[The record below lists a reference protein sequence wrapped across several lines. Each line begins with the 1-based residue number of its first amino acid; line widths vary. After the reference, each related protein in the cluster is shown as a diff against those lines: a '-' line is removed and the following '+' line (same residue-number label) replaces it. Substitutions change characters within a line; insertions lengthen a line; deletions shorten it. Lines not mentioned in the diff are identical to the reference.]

1 MRQVSHFWQFRF
13 LPDFRYRRYVNR
25 MTQTFSGKVALITG
39 AARGIG
45 AGVARGF
52 VAQGGKV
59 ALLGLEPELLAEL
72 SEELGDSAA
81 WWEADVR
88 DSQAMK
94 AAVDAAATHFGQ
106 IDFVLANAG
115 IASYGTVRQIDDGAF
130 ERVVDINING
140 VFRTLKYATP
150 YLEKTNGYALVVASQ
165 ASFAALAGL
174 ASYNASK
181 AGAEMLALAYKQE
194 VAHLGI
200 DVGVCHPSWVD
211 TDIVRVAEA
220 DLPSFKAVRKKL
232 PWPANATT
240 NIEVCID
247 LILKG
252 FAKRKPRVYVKK
264 SVIVSNW
271 TKPLMNSPLAFLY
284 IRRLAGGTVPQME
297 KEVDALG
304 RFHHAHTPVTKPAE

>member
-1 MRQVSHFWQFRF
+1 MSK
-13 LPDFRYRRYVNR
+13 DFN
-25 MTQTFSGKVALITG
+25 GKVALITG

-52 VAQGGKV
+52 VAKGGKV

-72 SEELGDSAA
+72 SEELGESAA

-88 DSQAMK
+88 NSDAMK
-94 AAVDAAATHFGQ
+94 AAVDAAGKHFGQ

-115 IASYGTVRQIDDGAF
+115 IASYGTVRQIDEGAF

-181 AGAEMLALAYKQE
+181 AGAEMLAIAYKQE

-200 DVGVCHPSWVD
+200 GVGVCHPSWVD

-232 PWPANATT
+232 PWPANTTT
-240 NIEVCID
+240 NIEDCID

-252 FAKRKPRVYVKK
+252 FEKRKARVYVKK

-271 TKPLMNSPLAFLY
+271 TKPLMNSPLAWPLVRK
-284 IRRLAGGTVPQME
+284 IAAGAVPQME
-297 KEVDALG
+297 KEVEALG

>member
-1 MRQVSHFWQFRF
+1 MH
-13 LPDFRYRRYVNR
+13 
-25 MTQTFSGKVALITG
+25 
-39 AARGIG
+39 AAI
-45 AGVARGF
+45 
-52 VAQGGKV
+52 
-59 ALLGLEPELLAEL
+59 
-72 SEELGDSAA
+72 
-81 WWEADVR
+81 
-88 DSQAMK
+88 
-94 AAVDAAATHFGQ
+94 DAAAKHFGQ
-106 IDFVLANAG
+106 IDYVLANAG

-150 YLEKTNGYALVVASQ
+150 HLEKTNGYALVVASQ

-181 AGAEMLALAYKQE
+181 AGAEMLAIAYKQE

-200 DVGVCHPSWVD
+200 GVGVCHPSWVD

-220 DLPSFKAVRKKL
+220 DLPTFKAVRKKL

-240 NIEVCID
+240 SIEDCID

-252 FAKRKPRVYVKK
+252 LAKRKSRVYVKK
-264 SVIVSNW
+264 SVVVSNW
-271 TKPLMNSPLAFLY
+271 TKPLMNSPVAWPLVRKIA
-284 IRRLAGGTVPQME
+284 AGAVPQME
-297 KEVDALG
+297 KEVEALG

>member
-1 MRQVSHFWQFRF
+1 
-13 LPDFRYRRYVNR
+13 
-25 MTQTFSGKVALITG
+25 MTQTFNGKVALITG

-52 VAQGGKV
+52 VAKGGKV
-59 ALLGLEPELLAEL
+59 ALLGLEPELLTEL
-72 SEELGDSAA
+72 SEELGESAA

-88 DSQAMK
+88 NSNAMK
-94 AAVDAAATHFGQ
+94 TAIDAAGKHFGQ

-115 IASYGTVRQIDDGAF
+115 IASYGTVRQISDDAF

-181 AGAEMLALAYKQE
+181 AGAEMLAIAYKQE

-200 DVGVCHPSWVD
+200 GVGVCHPSWID

-220 DLPSFKAVRKKL
+220 DLPTFKAVRKKL

-240 NIEVCID
+240 NIEICID

-252 FAKRKPRVYVKK
+252 FEKRKARVYVKK
-264 SVIVSNW
+264 SVLVSNW
-271 TKPLMNSPLAFLY
+271 TKPLMNSPLAWPLV
-284 IRRLAGGTVPQME
+284 RRIAAGAVPQME
-297 KEVDALG
+297 QEVDALG
-304 RFHHAHTPVTKPAE
+304 RFHHSHTPVTKPAE

>member
-1 MRQVSHFWQFRF
+1 
-13 LPDFRYRRYVNR
+13 
-25 MTQTFSGKVALITG
+25 MTQTFNGKVALITG

-45 AGVARGF
+45 AGVSRGF
-52 VAQGGKV
+52 VAKGGKV
-59 ALLGLEPELLAEL
+59 ALLGLEPELLTEL
-72 SEELGDSAA
+72 SEELGESAA

-88 DSQAMK
+88 DSEAMK
-94 AAVDAAATHFGQ
+94 TAIDAAAKHFGQ

-115 IASYGTVRQIDDGAF
+115 IASYGTVRQISDDAF

-150 YLEKTNGYALVVASQ
+150 YLEKTDGYALVVASQ

-181 AGAEMLALAYKQE
+181 AGAEMLAIAYKQE

-200 DVGVCHPSWVD
+200 GVGVCHPSWVD

-220 DLPSFKAVRKKL
+220 DLPTFKAVRKKL
-232 PWPANATT
+232 PWPSNATT
-240 NIEVCID
+240 SIEDCID

-252 FAKRKPRVYVKK
+252 FEKRKARVYVKK
-264 SVIVSNW
+264 SVLVSNW
-271 TKPLMNSPLAFLY
+271 TKPLMNSPLAWPLVRK
-284 IRRLAGGTVPQME
+284 IAAGAVPQME

-304 RFHHAHTPVTKPAE
+304 RFHHSHTPVTKPAE

>member
-1 MRQVSHFWQFRF
+1 
-13 LPDFRYRRYVNR
+13 
-25 MTQTFSGKVALITG
+25 MTQTFNDKVALITG

-52 VAQGGKV
+52 VAKGGKV
-59 ALLGLEPELLAEL
+59 ALVGLEPDLLAEL
-72 SEELGDSAA
+72 SAELGDSTA

-88 DSQAMK
+88 DGQAVQS
-94 AAVDAAATHFGQ
+94 AVDAAAKHFGR

-115 IASYGTVRQIDDGAF
+115 IASYGTVRQIDDSAF

-150 YLEKTNGYALVVASQ
+150 YLEQSKGYALVVASQ

-181 AGAEMLALAYKQE
+181 AGAEMLAIAYKQE

-200 DVGVCHPSWVD
+200 GVGICHPSWVD

-220 DLPSFKAVRKKL
+220 DLPSFKALRKKL

-240 NIEVCID
+240 SIDVCID
-247 LILKG
+247 LILRG
-252 FAKRKPRVYVKK
+252 FAKRKGRVYVKK
-264 SVIVSNW
+264 TVLVSNW
-271 TKPLMNSPLAFLY
+271 IKPLQNSPLVWPY
-284 IRRLAGGTVPQME
+284 IRRLANGTVPQME

-304 RFHHAHTPVTKPAE
+304 RFHHAHTPVTKSAE